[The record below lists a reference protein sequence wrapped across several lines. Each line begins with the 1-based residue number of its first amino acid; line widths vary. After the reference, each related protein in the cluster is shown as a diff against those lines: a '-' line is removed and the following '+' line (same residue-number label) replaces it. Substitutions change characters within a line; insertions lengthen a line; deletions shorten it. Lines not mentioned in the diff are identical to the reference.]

1 MNETTLEQRVLKVP
15 SRNQITENIVIE
27 GQPDGWPR
35 VMFLG
40 NSITLHAPKADIGW
54 YGNWGMAA
62 SCLEKDYVHQVMAAL
77 RKQYPNAAFC
87 VAQGSIWETTL
98 EQCDYEASFARAK
111 EFGADVIVSTL
122 EANIPVDTFD
132 GDVFCREIGRLHRY
146 LAREDGSTRLI
157 VASSMCRI
165 PAKDTAIQAYAAS
178 ANARYVPVGDI
189 FADPANLA
197 IGLFE
202 HEGIQNHPSD
212 VGMAKL
218 AGRYLEAIE
227 AHLSEMKGE
236 HR

>member
-1 MNETTLEQRVLKVP
+1 MNETTLEERLLKVP
-15 SRNQITENIVIE
+15 SRNQITENIVME

-40 NSITLHAPKADIGW
+40 NSVTLHAPKADIGW

-62 SCLEKDYVHQVMAAL
+62 SCRENDYVHQVMTAL
-77 RKQYPNAAFC
+77 QTRYPHAAFC
-87 VAQGSIWETTL
+87 IAQGSVWETTL
-98 EQCDYEASFARAK
+98 AQCAYAAQFSQAKAFA
-111 EFGADVIVSTL
+111 ADVIVSTL

-132 GDVFCREIGRLHRY
+132 AKLFCCELGRLHRY

-165 PAKDTAIQAYAAS
+165 PEKDAAIAAYAAE
-178 ANARYVPVGDI
+178 AHARYVPVGDI
-189 FADPANLA
+189 FADPENLA

-212 VGMAKL
+212 VGMKKL
-218 AGRYLEAIE
+218 AQRYLTAIE
-227 AHLSEMKGE
+227 SCLQEREGE
-236 HR
+236 NP

>member
-15 SRNQITENIVIE
+15 SRDQISENIVLE

-62 SCLEKDYVHQVMAAL
+62 SCRETDYVHQVMAAMQA
-77 RKQYPNAAFC
+77 RWPNAAFC
-87 VAQGSIWETTL
+87 IAQGSIWETTL
-98 EQCDYEASFARAK
+98 EQCDYPTHFARAK
-111 EFGADVIVSTL
+111 DFGADVIVSTL

-157 VASSMCRI
+157 MASSMCRI
-165 PAKDTAIQAYAAS
+165 PEKDRAIETYAAG

-189 FADPANLA
+189 FADPQNLA

-212 VGMAKL
+212 VGMEKL
-218 AGRYLEAIE
+218 ARRYLAAIE
-227 AHLSEMKGE
+227 ACFQETEEAHP
-236 HR
+236 